1 LPYLVVSILQPK
13 YHMKKKGYLPL
24 PERLHKADQKQ
35 MPSPH
40 ILIADDHAVIR
51 TGMKYLLARHF
62 NEVETGEA
70 DACST
75 LMAEVQKGRFT
86 HLILDMQL
94 GDCNSMDIIPQ
105 ILEQYPDLSVLIYTM
120 SPEAI
125 YGKRLLQMG
134 VSGFLSKQEDEET
147 LVKALSLFLKGELY
161 MSEELRK
168 NFLPEQGKENQ
179 PANPFHELSEREM
192 MVLRLLLQGLRVK
205 EISNRLDL
213 KMSTVATYKVRIF
226 EKLNVNN
233 LADMHRLA
241 DVYHLG

>member
-1 LPYLVVSILQPK
+1 
-13 YHMKKKGYLPL
+13 MKKKAS
-24 PERLHKADQKQ
+24 LHLHQSASKEVKAQ
-35 MPSPH
+35 MYSPR

-51 TGMKYLLARHF
+51 TGMKYLLDRHF
-62 NEVETGEA
+62 HNVETGEA

-75 LMAEVQKGRFT
+75 LTTSLKKDDYS

-94 GDCNSMDIIPQ
+94 GDCNSMDLIPQ
-105 ILEQYPDLSVLIYTM
+105 IIEQHPDLMILIYTM

-125 YGKRLLQMG
+125 YGKRLIQMG
-134 VSGFLSKQEDEET
+134 VLGFLSKQEEEET
-147 LVKALSLFLKGELY
+147 LIRALTNFLKGQPYL
-161 MSEELRK
+161 SEELKK
-168 NFLPEQGKENQ
+168 NLELDQGRTSAS
-179 PANPFHELSEREM
+179 ANPFDLLSEREM

>member
-1 LPYLVVSILQPK
+1 
-13 YHMKKKGYLPL
+13 MKKKGYLNL
-24 PERLHKADQKQ
+24 SERQPNPAIREML
-35 MPSPH
+35 SPR

-62 NEVETGEA
+62 NDVATGEA

-75 LMAEVQKGRFT
+75 LMTILPDGGFT

-94 GDCNSMDIIPQ
+94 GDCNSMDLIPR
-105 ILEQYPDLSVLIYTM
+105 ILDQNPGLMILIYTM

-134 VSGFLSKQEDEET
+134 VHGFISKQEEEET
-147 LVKALSLFLKGELY
+147 LIRALSMFLEGKSY
-161 MSEELRK
+161 ISEDLKQSIAQDIGRTS
-168 NFLPEQGKENQ
+168 PS
-179 PANPFHELSEREM
+179 ANPFEELSEREM
-192 MVLRLLLQGLRVK
+192 MVLRYLLQGLRVK
-205 EISNRLDL
+205 EISNRLEL

-226 EKLNVNN
+226 EKLGVNN
-233 LADMHRLA
+233 LADMQRLA

>member
-1 LPYLVVSILQPK
+1 MKIKGSLTLPWKPNHSV
-13 YHMKKKGYLPL
+13 
-24 PERLHKADQKQ
+24 RKQ
-35 MPSPH
+35 MQTPH

-51 TGMKYLLARHF
+51 TGLKYLLARHF
-62 NEVETGEA
+62 KDVLTGEA

-75 LMAEVQKGRFT
+75 LIACLEKERYT

-94 GDCNSMDIIPQ
+94 GDCNSLERIPE
-105 ILEQYPDLSVLIYTM
+105 ILSNYPDLFVMVYTM

-134 VSGFLSKQEDEET
+134 VMSFLSKEEEEET
-147 LVKALSLFLKGELY
+147 LMTALTLFLEGRPY
-161 MSEELRK
+161 ISETLRSTM
-168 NFLPEQGKENQ
+168 EQEHSRTGQ
-179 PANPFHELSEREM
+179 SANPFDELSEREM
-192 MVLRLLLQGLRVK
+192 AVLRFLLQGLRVK
-205 EISNRLDL
+205 EIANRLDL

-233 LADMHRLA
+233 VADMQRLA

>member
-1 LPYLVVSILQPK
+1 
-13 YHMKKKGYLPL
+13 MKKKGYLHL
-24 PERLHKADQKQ
+24 SHHMANTANKEMSSAR
-35 MPSPH
+35 

-62 NEVETGEA
+62 KDVETGEA

-75 LMAEVQKGRFT
+75 LMDSLEKERYT

-94 GDCNSMDIIPQ
+94 GDCNSLERIPDI
-105 ILEQYPDLSVLIYTM
+105 LSRFPDVRIMVYTM

-134 VSGFLSKQEDEET
+134 VLSFLSKEEEEAT
-147 LVKALSLFLKGELY
+147 LITALTLFLDGRPFI
-161 MSEELRK
+161 SESLSTA
-168 NFLPEQGKENQ
+168 LDQDQGRPK
-179 PANPFHELSEREM
+179 ASVNPFDDLSEREM
-192 MVLRLLLQGLRVK
+192 AVLRYLLEGLRVK
-205 EISNRLDL
+205 EIANRLDL

-233 LADMHRLA
+233 VADMHRLA

>member
-1 LPYLVVSILQPK
+1 
-13 YHMKKKGYLPL
+13 M
-24 PERLHKADQKQ
+24 
-35 MPSPH
+35 SPIH

-62 NEVETGEA
+62 TDVTTTEA

-75 LMAEVQKGRFT
+75 LMSSLEKENFT

-94 GDCNSMDIIPQ
+94 GDCNSLERIPE
-105 ILEQYPDLSVLIYTM
+105 IRASYPDLHVMVYTM

-134 VSGFLSKQEDEET
+134 VLSFLSKEEEEET
-147 LVKALSLFLKGELY
+147 LISALSMFLQGKNYL
-161 MSEELRK
+161 SESLKSSLEV
-168 NFLPEQGKENQ
+168 EQGK
-179 PANPFHELSEREM
+179 PKPSSNPFDNLSERELV
-192 MVLRLLLQGLRVK
+192 VLRYLLQGMRVK
-205 EISNRLDL
+205 EIANRLDL

-233 LADMHRLA
+233 VADMHRLA
-241 DVYHLG
+241 DAYHLG

>member
-1 LPYLVVSILQPK
+1 
-13 YHMKKKGYLPL
+13 MKKKGS
-24 PERLHKADQKQ
+24 LHLQQRAPTTIKEQ
-35 MPSPH
+35 MSSPR

-62 NEVETGEA
+62 NDVAVGEA

-75 LMAEVQKGRFT
+75 LMTEVNKGSYT
-86 HLILDMQL
+86 HIILDMQL
-94 GDCNSMDIIPQ
+94 GDCNSMDLIPQ
-105 ILEQYPDLSVLIYTM
+105 ILEQNPDLSVLIYTM

-125 YGKRLLQMG
+125 YGKRLIQMG
-134 VSGFLSKQEDEET
+134 VSGFLSKQEEEET
-147 LVKALSLFLKGELY
+147 LIRALTLFLQGQSY
-161 MSEELRK
+161 VSEELRK
-168 NFLPEQGKENQ
+168 SLEDEHSRNGSST
-179 PANPFHELSEREM
+179 NPFDDLSEREM
-192 MVLRLLLQGLRVK
+192 MVLRYLLQGLRVK

>member
-1 LPYLVVSILQPK
+1 
-13 YHMKKKGYLPL
+13 MKKKRYLHL
-24 PERLHKADQKQ
+24 SELFNHTINNQ
-35 MPSPH
+35 MSSPH

-62 NEVETGEA
+62 KDVVTAEA

-75 LMAEVQKGRFT
+75 LMSCLEKESFT

-94 GDCNSMDIIPQ
+94 GDCNSLERIPE
-105 ILEQYPDLSVLIYTM
+105 ILSSYPNMLVMVYTM

-134 VSGFLSKQEDEET
+134 VLSFLSKEEEEET
-147 LVKALSLFLKGELY
+147 LITALTLFLEGRPY
-161 MSEELRK
+161 ISETLRSVMEQ
-168 NFLPEQGKENQ
+168 EQGRSRHS
-179 PANPFHELSEREM
+179 ANPFDDLSEREM
-192 MVLRLLLQGLRVK
+192 AVLRFMLQGLRVK
-205 EISNRLDL
+205 EIVNRLDL

-233 LADMHRLA
+233 VADMHRLA

>member
-1 LPYLVVSILQPK
+1 MATS
-13 YHMKKKGYLPL
+13 
-24 PERLHKADQKQ
+24 R
-35 MPSPH
+35 

-62 NEVETGEA
+62 KDVDTSEA

-75 LMAEVQKGRFT
+75 LMSCLEKENYT

-94 GDCNSMDIIPQ
+94 GDCNSLERIPDI
-105 ILEQYPDLSVLIYTM
+105 LFAYPDLQVMVYTM

-134 VSGFLSKQEDEET
+134 VLSFLSKEEDEET
-147 LVKALSLFLKGELY
+147 LLKALSLFLDGKPY
-161 MSEELRK
+161 ISESLSASIEIDQSK
-168 NFLPEQGKENQ
+168 PKIST
-179 PANPFHELSEREM
+179 NPFDALSEREM
-192 MVLRLLLQGLRVK
+192 VVLRYLLQGLRVK
-205 EISNRLDL
+205 EIANRLDL

-233 LADMHRLA
+233 VADMHRLA

>member
-1 LPYLVVSILQPK
+1 
-13 YHMKKKGYLPL
+13 MKKKGYLHLTEL
-24 PERLHKADQKQ
+24 PFNSGTRQ
-35 MPSPH
+35 MSSPH

-62 NEVETGEA
+62 SDVETSEA

-75 LMAEVQKGRFT
+75 LMAALADSHFS

-94 GDCNSMDIIPQ
+94 GDCNSMDLIPKM
-105 ILEQYPDLSVLIYTM
+105 LEQKPDLLILVYTM
-120 SPEAI
+120 SPETI

-134 VSGFLSKQEDEET
+134 VLGFISKQEEEET
-147 LVKALSLFLKGELY
+147 LISALSCFL
-161 MSEELRK
+161 
-168 NFLPEQGKENQ
+168 QGKPYISDELKQ
-179 PANPFHELSEREM
+179 SLEQDQGRPMSSANPFEALSEREM
-192 MVLRLLLQGLRVK
+192 MVLGYLLQGLRVK

-226 EKLNVNN
+226 EKLGVNN
-233 LADMHRLA
+233 LADMQRLA

>member
-1 LPYLVVSILQPK
+1 
-13 YHMKKKGYLPL
+13 MAKKASLPL
-24 PERLHKADQKQ
+24 HSLQINTVHQQ
-35 MPSPH
+35 ITSPH
-40 ILIADDHAVIR
+40 VLIADDHAVIR

-62 NEVETGEA
+62 MNVTTGEA

-75 LMAEVQKGRFT
+75 ITTEVAKGYYS

-94 GDCNSMDIIPQ
+94 GDCNSLDLIPQ
-105 ILEQYPDLSVLIYTM
+105 ILADHPDLQILIYTM

-125 YGKRLLQMG
+125 YGKRVIQMG
-134 VSGFLSKQEDEET
+134 ASGFLSKQEEEET
-147 LVKALSLFLKGELY
+147 LLKAMHIFLSGEPYISDELKKALEHDPGRTGPST
-161 MSEELRK
+161 
-168 NFLPEQGKENQ
+168 
-179 PANPFHELSEREM
+179 NPFDQLSEREM
-192 MVLRLLLQGLRVK
+192 MVLRHLLQGMRVK

>member
-1 LPYLVVSILQPK
+1 MYLVESILQSKRP
-13 YHMKKKGYLPL
+13 MAKKAS
-24 PERLHKADQKQ
+24 LHLHSRQANTVHQP
-35 MPSPH
+35 MTSPH
-40 ILIADDHAVIR
+40 VLIADDHAVIR
-51 TGMKYLLARHF
+51 TGIKYLLARHF
-62 NEVETGEA
+62 IDVTTGEA

-75 LMAEVQKGRFT
+75 ITTELAKGDYT

-94 GDCNSMDIIPQ
+94 GDCNSLDLIPR
-105 ILEQYPDLSVLIYTM
+105 ILEDHPDLQILIYTM

-125 YGKRLLQMG
+125 YGKRVIQMG
-134 VSGFLSKQEDEET
+134 VSGFLSKQEEEVT
-147 LVKALSLFLKGELY
+147 LLKAMHLFLSGQPY
-161 MSEELRK
+161 ISEELK
-168 NFLPEQGKENQ
+168 KTLEQDQSRTG
-179 PANPFHELSEREM
+179 PSTNPFDQLSEREM
-192 MVLRLLLQGLRVK
+192 MVLRHLLQGMRVK

>member
-1 LPYLVVSILQPK
+1 MSI
-13 YHMKKKGYLPL
+13 
-24 PERLHKADQKQ
+24 ADPNPAIQQ
-35 MPSPH
+35 MPSPR

-62 NEVETGEA
+62 NDVETGEA

-75 LMAEVQKGRFT
+75 LMTVLDNGGYT

-94 GDCNSMDIIPQ
+94 GDCNSMDLIPRIKEQNPDLQ
-105 ILEQYPDLSVLIYTM
+105 ILVYTM

-134 VSGFLSKQEDEET
+134 VNGFISKQEEEET
-147 LVKALSLFLKGELY
+147 LIKALSLFLQGQAY
-161 MSEELRK
+161 VSDELRHS
-168 NFLPEQGKENQ
+168 LEQEHGRSM
-179 PANPFHELSEREM
+179 PSTNPFEELSEREL
-192 MVLRLLLQGLRVK
+192 MVLRYLLQGLRVK

-226 EKLNVNN
+226 EKLGVNN
-233 LADMHRLA
+233 LADMQRLA

>member
-1 LPYLVVSILQPK
+1 
-13 YHMKKKGYLPL
+13 MKKKASLHLPSRQHQRVNQQI
-24 PERLHKADQKQ
+24 PF
-35 MPSPH
+35 PH
-40 ILIADDHAVIR
+40 VLIADDHAVIR
-51 TGMKYLLARHF
+51 TGIKYLLARHF
-62 NEVETGEA
+62 MNVTTGEA

-75 LMAEVQKGRFT
+75 ITTEISKGLYS

-94 GDCNSMDIIPQ
+94 GDCNSMDLIPQ
-105 ILEQYPDLSVLIYTM
+105 ILVDFPDLQILIYTM

-125 YGKRLLQMG
+125 YGKRLIQMG
-134 VSGFLSKQEDEET
+134 VSGFLSKQEEEET
-147 LVKALSLFLKGELY
+147 LLRAMHFFLSGQPYISDELKKAL
-161 MSEELRK
+161 
-168 NFLPEQGKENQ
+168 EQDQGRTG
-179 PANPFHELSEREM
+179 PSTNPFDQLSEREM
-192 MVLRLLLQGLRVK
+192 MVLHLLLQGLRVK

>member
-1 LPYLVVSILQPK
+1 
-13 YHMKKKGYLPL
+13 MKKKGYLHL
-24 PERLHKADQKQ
+24 SERHPNLSSQQ
-35 MPSPH
+35 MPSPR

-62 NEVETGEA
+62 NDAVTGEA

-75 LMAEVQKGRFT
+75 LIKVLQDGGYT

-94 GDCNSMDIIPQ
+94 GDCNSMDLIPR
-105 ILEQYPDLSVLIYTM
+105 ILEQNPDLHILVYTM

-134 VSGFLSKQEDEET
+134 ARGFISKQEEEET
-147 LVKALSLFLKGELY
+147 LIKALDMFLGGETY
-161 MSEELRK
+161 ISEELK
-168 NFLPEQGKENQ
+168 QSFEQDHGRTT
-179 PANPFHELSEREM
+179 PSANPFEELSEREL
-192 MVLRLLLQGLRVK
+192 MVLRYLLQGLRVK
-205 EISNRLDL
+205 EISNKLDL

-226 EKLNVNN
+226 EKLGVNN
-233 LADMHRLA
+233 LADMQRLA

>member
-1 LPYLVVSILQPK
+1 MQDRTS
-13 YHMKKKGYLPL
+13 
-24 PERLHKADQKQ
+24 KAVLKQ
-35 MPSPH
+35 MANPH

-62 NEVETGEA
+62 HDVETSEA

-75 LMAEVQKGRFT
+75 LTTTLRKGNYS

-94 GDCNSMDIIPQ
+94 GDCNSMELIPQ
-105 ILEQYPDLSVLIYTM
+105 ILEQYPQLHILVYTM
-120 SPEAI
+120 SPEPI
-125 YGKRLLQMG
+125 YGKRLIQMG
-134 VSGFLSKQEDEET
+134 VLGFLSKQEQEET
-147 LVKALSLFLKGELY
+147 LIKALKLFLQGHPYL
-161 MSEELRK
+161 SEELK
-168 NFLPEQGKENQ
+168 KIMEQDQGRT
-179 PANPFHELSEREM
+179 AASTSPFDQLSEREM

-205 EISNRLDL
+205 EISNHLDL

-226 EKLNVNN
+226 EKLNINN